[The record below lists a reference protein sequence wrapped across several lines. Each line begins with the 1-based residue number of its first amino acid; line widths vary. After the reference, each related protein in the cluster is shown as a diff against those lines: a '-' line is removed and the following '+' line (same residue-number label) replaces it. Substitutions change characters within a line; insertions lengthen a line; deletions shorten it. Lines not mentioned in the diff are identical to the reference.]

1 MEMTRL
7 LVAAAAALLWSSIA
21 EADDRPTAG
30 VDTLKSRLSDKAS
43 DEQRVDNCKVTPER
57 RGSKERP
64 GCISERKE
72 DQPRGQA
79 ASSRPEGST
88 PAPK

>member
-7 LVAAAAALLWSSIA
+7 LVVAAAAFLWSAAA

-43 DEQRVDNCKVTPER
+43 DEQRVDNCNVAPER
-57 RGSKERP
+57 RGTKPRP
-64 GCISERKE
+64 DCVSERKE
-72 DQPRGQA
+72 DPPRGQA
-79 ASSRPEGST
+79 EAPRPEGS
-88 PAPK
+88 APVPK